1 MRILILE
8 DDENRNVYFRRNFA
22 PNEIV
27 ITDDSKECIKL
38 LVDENWDMLFL
49 DHDLGGQQMVS
60 SGENTGYEV
69 AQFLEENSIFVPPR
83 VVIHSF
89 NPIGARNMHQALPR
103 ATVMPGAW
111 TRNISEF

>member
-27 ITDDSKECIKL
+27 ITDDS
-38 LVDENWDMLFL
+38 NFL

>member
-8 DDENRNVYFRRNFA
+8 DDPNRHRAFKTNFA
-22 PNEIV
+22 PHEIC
-27 ITDDSKECIKL
+27 ITENSKECIQL

-49 DHDLGGQQMVS
+49 DHDLGGQQMVE

-69 AQFLEENSIFVPPR
+69 AIFLEEHYMFRPAT

-89 NPIGARNMHQALPR
+89 NPIGARKMSQALPS

-111 TRNISEF
+111 TRRIEEF